1 MARQG
6 QPREP
11 CTLDR
16 KVFRGRVLTA
26 SRPAG
31 GAWSKPTVLDSHLA
45 ITTQTRVAVN
55 SRGAAVAVAVWAHER
70 LPDSDSY
77 ASEVSIDRAGNAV
90 VMYERHRGRGAWA
103 RRCDAATGVW
113 TPATR
118 LSLASPAGVG
128 DSLAVSA
135 NKRDRVPPAVRPEQ
149 GPARLADRANASKRN
164 LDAPNAGVRQS
175 PTSTPEGLAIDGH
188 GRALAVWRNKNDD
201 LMVMRGDPR
210 GSWRRSKVLA
220 RGQTEAEPLWQSWS
234 P

>member
-45 ITTQTRVAVN
+45 ITTQTPVAVN

-113 TPATR
+113 TSATR

-135 NKRDRVPPAVRPEQ
+135 NGGATASLLLYVPSKDLLVWQTARMHPNGTWTRPT
-149 GPARLADRANASKRN
+149 PVSVSPPRAPRKGSR
-164 LDAPNAGVRQS
+164 
-175 PTSTPEGLAIDGH
+175 STGTAE
-188 GRALAVWRNKNDD
+188 
-201 LMVMRGDPR
+201 
-210 GSWRRSKVLA
+210 RS
-220 RGQTEAEPLWQSWS
+220 RCGETRTTT
-234 P
+234 